1 MLPSRQDPSAVLAEA
16 VAAPLRQSLLE
27 RPGVAPA
34 GLRSLLRDLGV
45 PYVSNGV
52 IGFIFSASG
61 PIAVTLAVGTAGGL
75 TEGQLASWVF
85 GILFSGGA
93 ATLVMSLLYRQP
105 LGFAWSIPGTVLL
118 GPSLQHLSF
127 PEVVGAFF
135 TSGILVLALG
145 ATGVVRRIMAVVPM
159 PIVMAMVAAVFL
171 KFGTDVVT
179 STQANP
185 VVAAPMV
192 IVFLVL
198 TAVPAL
204 GRVLPPVLGTLA
216 IGCVA
221 VAASGQFS
229 FHGGP
234 ILASP
239 AFTLPEFTW
248 AAQLEL
254 VVPLALTVLF
264 VQNGQGIAVL
274 RAAGHTPPVNV
285 FAIVSGAFSLLNACC
300 GAVSACVTGPTNAL
314 LTSSGTRQRQ
324 YASAVVFGVLAIGC
338 ALFRSR
344 TRIPSSAVIVAPGHS
359 VIQMIPPPISSTVTL
374 TVTLTGPAPG
384 PAPGTARGAPP
395 ATSATSGAVPAAD
408 GARFVAVRNCVVIG
422 PPGTNSTAAVRRSVA
437 RDLPQP
443 GRGQSTRERTM
454 RLRTRSATPT
464 MPPPPRPGT
473 GPRGGYR
480 IMGDPV
486 VYRGPHAR
494 VADHS

>member
-45 PYVSNGV
+45 PYVSNGL

-338 ALFRSR
+338 ALLAPAL
-344 TRIPSSAVIVAPGHS
+344 TRL
-359 VIQMIPPPISSTVTL
+359 ML
-374 TVTLTGPAPG
+374 
-384 PAPGTARGAPP
+384 
-395 ATSATSGAVPAAD
+395 
-408 GARFVAVRNCVVIG
+408 
-422 PPGTNSTAAVRRSVA
+422 
-437 RDLPQP
+437 
-443 GRGQSTRERTM
+443 
-454 RLRTRSATPT
+454 ATPKEFVLALGGIAMLRALQQAFVTAFATTFTLGSLVTFVVT
-464 MPPPPRPGT
+464 MSGMSLFNIHPAFWGLVF
-473 GPRGGYR
+473 GYAVSR
-480 IMGDPV
+480 ILERAD
-486 VYRGPHAR
+486 HAR
-494 VADHS
+494 N

>member
-61 PIAVTLAVGTAGGL
+61 PLAVTLAVGTAGGL

-229 FHGGP
+229 FHGARFWPRRPSPFPSSPGLP
-234 ILASP
+234 SSSLWFPWLLPCCSFRTAKASP
-239 AFTLPEFTW
+239 FSGRPATLRRSTCSRLFR
-248 AAQLEL
+248 ARFRC
-254 VVPLALTVLF
+254 LTH
-264 VQNGQGIAVL
+264 
-274 RAAGHTPPVNV
+274 AAGL
-285 FAIVSGAFSLLNACC
+285 SQR
-300 GAVSACVTGPTNAL
+300 AL
-314 LTSSGTRQRQ
+314 L
-324 YASAVVFGVLAIGC
+324 
-338 ALFRSR
+338 
-344 TRIPSSAVIVAPGHS
+344 
-359 VIQMIPPPISSTVTL
+359 
-374 TVTLTGPAPG
+374 
-384 PAPGTARGAPP
+384 APP
-395 ATSATSGAVPAAD
+395 M
-408 GARFVAVRNCVVIG
+408 
-422 PPGTNSTAAVRRSVA
+422 RS
-437 RDLPQP
+437 
-443 GRGQSTRERTM
+443 
-454 RLRTRSATPT
+454 
-464 MPPPPRPGT
+464 
-473 GPRGGYR
+473 
-480 IMGDPV
+480 
-486 VYRGPHAR
+486 
-494 VADHS
+494 